1 MQRYD
6 SAELMQWTAEVL
18 QAAGI
23 SPPHAAT
30 AAELLTRTSLRGID
44 SHGISRIPIYLQRI
58 AAGEIKS
65 SDPKAE
71 WRDGALHVDGQ
82 GSLGQ
87 VVATFAIDEA
97 VRATEKVASTIGVV
111 SNCGHLSAVG
121 MFALQA
127 AEKGRVALVCQRTP
141 PIMGLPGSPRANMGN
156 NPIAFAAPVRGGTPF
171 VFDMANSVAAR
182 GRIQQAAR
190 DGAEIPADWAVGQD
204 GQPTTEPAAALM
216 GYLMPMS
223 AHKGLGLAKMVEVL
237 TWGLSGWGPLAG
249 DPTATSGFT
258 PGATGSGIAAFI
270 LVMNPALVCG
280 QDEFELG
287 MHKWLRQFLNA
298 SGTSA
303 RFPGMRAAA
312 FEKDRRAHGIPIPA
326 TVIRELKEAGHGVG
340 RDFNLTPE
348 STVTVRPGA

>member
-1 MQRYD
+1 MERYE
-6 SAELMQWTAEVL
+6 SGAITQWASGVL
-18 QAAGI
+18 QASGI
-23 SPPHAAT
+23 SASHAAL
-30 AAELLTRTSLRGID
+30 AAELLVRTSLRGID

-65 SDPKAE
+65 NDPQAE

-87 VVATFAIDEA
+87 VVATFAVDQA
-97 VRATEKVASTIGVV
+97 VKATEKVASAMGVI
-111 SNCGHLSAVG
+111 SNCGHLSALG

-141 PIMGLPGSPRANMGN
+141 PIMGMPGSPRANMGN

-190 DGAEIPADWAVGQD
+190 DGTQIPADWAVGED

-216 GYLMPMS
+216 GYLRPMS
-223 AHKGLGLAKMVEVL
+223 EHKGLGLAMMVELL
-237 TWGLSGWGPLAG
+237 TWGLSGWRPLAG

-270 LVMNPALVCG
+270 LVMNPALICG
-280 QDEFELG
+280 QDAFEDG
-287 MHKWLRQFLNA
+287 THRWLRQFLNN
-298 SGTSA
+298 SGTGA
-303 RFPGMRAAA
+303 RFPGQRQAAM
-312 FEKDRRAHGIPIPA
+312 EKERRQMGIPIPA
-326 TVIRELKEAGHGVG
+326 SVVRELREAGHAAG
-340 RDFNLTPE
+340 RPFDLTP
-348 STVTVRPGA
+348 VRAGSSR

>member
-1 MQRYD
+1 MDRYD
-6 SAELMQWTAEVL
+6 SAAVTTWAAEVL

-23 SPPHAAT
+23 SPPHAAV
-30 AAELLTRTSLRGID
+30 AAGQLVRTSLRGID

-65 SDPKAE
+65 DEPRAE
-71 WRDGALHVDGQ
+71 WREGALHVDGQ

-87 VVATFAIDEA
+87 VVTAFAIDQA
-97 VRATEKVASTIGVV
+97 VKATEKVASAIGVV
-111 SNCGHLSAVG
+111 SNCGHLSALG
-121 MFALQA
+121 MFALLA

-141 PIMGLPGSPRANMGN
+141 PTMGMPGSPRANIGN

-190 DGAEIPADWAVGQD
+190 DGAPIPADWAVGAD

-216 GYLMPMS
+216 GYLRPMA
-223 AHKGLGLAKMVEVL
+223 AHKGLGLAMAVEVL
-237 TWGLSGWGPLAG
+237 TWGLAGWRPLAG

-258 PGATGSGIAAFI
+258 PGAAGSGIAAFI
-270 LVMNPALVCG
+270 LVMNPALICG
-280 QDEFELG
+280 QDEFEAG
-287 MHKWLRQFLNA
+287 THKWLRQFLNN
-298 SGTSA
+298 SGDGA

-312 FEKDRRAHGIPIPA
+312 FEKDRRAHGIPIPGS
-326 TVIRELKEAGHGVG
+326 VVRELREAGQGVG
-340 RDFNLTPE
+340 RPFDLSPVAAAL
-348 STVTVRPGA
+348 SR

>member
-1 MQRYD
+1 MDRYD
-6 SAELMQWTAEVL
+6 SAAMTQWTAAVL
-18 QAAGI
+18 HASGI
-23 SPPHAAT
+23 SEKHAAL
-30 AAELLTRTSLRGID
+30 AAEMLVRTSMRGVD

-65 SDPKAE
+65 TDPKAE
-71 WRDGALHVDGQ
+71 WREGALRVDGQ

-97 VRATEKVASTIGVV
+97 VKATEKAACAMGVI

-141 PIMGLPGSPRANMGN
+141 PIMGMPGSERANMGN

-190 DGAEIPADWAVGQD
+190 DGTQIPPDWAFGQD

-216 GYLMPMS
+216 GYLRPM
-223 AHKGLGLAKMVEVL
+223 AEHKGLGLAMMVEVL

-249 DPTATSGFT
+249 DPTATAGFT
-258 PGATGSGIAAFI
+258 PGATGSGIAAFV
-270 LVMNPALVCG
+270 LVMNPAVICG

-287 MHKWLRQFLNA
+287 MHKWLRQYLNS
-298 SGTSA
+298 SGTGA
-303 RFPGMRAAA
+303 RFPGQRQAAL
-312 FEKDRRAHGIPIPA
+312 EKERREMGIPIPKS
-326 TVIRELKEAGHGVG
+326 VINELREAGRAAG
-340 RDFNLTPE
+340 RPFDVTP
-348 STVTVRPGA
+348 VRPVAAH

>member
-1 MQRYD
+1 MERYD
-6 SAELMQWTAEVL
+6 SAAVTQWTAAVL
-18 QAAGI
+18 QASGI
-23 SPPHAAT
+23 SETHAAL
-30 AAELLTRTSLRGID
+30 AAELLVRTSMRGVD
-44 SHGISRIPIYLQRI
+44 SHGISRVPIYLQRI

-65 SDPKAE
+65 NDPLAE

-87 VVATFAIDEA
+87 VVASYA
-97 VRATEKVASTIGVV
+97 VDQAVKATEKAASTIGIV

-141 PIMGLPGSPRANMGN
+141 PIMGMPGSPRANMGN

-190 DGAEIPADWAVGQD
+190 DGASIPADWAVGED

-216 GYLMPMS
+216 GYLRPMA
-223 AHKGLGLAKMVEVL
+223 AHKGLGLAMMVEVL
-237 TWGLSGWGPLAG
+237 TWGLSGWAPLAG
-249 DPTATSGFT
+249 DPTATAGFT
-258 PGATGSGIAAFI
+258 PGAAGSGIAAFI

-287 MHKWLRQFLNA
+287 MHRWLRQFLNSSA
-298 SGTSA
+298 SGA
-303 RFPGMRAAA
+303 RFPGQRQAAL
-312 FEKDRRAHGIPIPA
+312 EKERRQMGIPIPKS
-326 TVIRELKEAGHGVG
+326 VIHELREAGRAAG
-340 RDFNLTPE
+340 RPFDITP
-348 STVTVRPGA
+348 VRVAPAH